1 MFKQKTNEKIEVKN
15 FLNTIMGKI
24 LQTIEKEN
32 YYVLSI
38 MIIDIYVNNTF
49 AVSN

>member
-1 MFKQKTNEKIEVKN
+1 MFKQKTNEKIKVKN
-15 FLNTIMGKI
+15 LNKIMGKI

-38 MIIDIYVNNTF
+38 MIIDIYIIITLLL
-49 AVSN
+49 

>member
-15 FLNTIMGKI
+15 LNTIMRKI

-38 MIIDIYVNNTF
+38 MTIDIYIIITLLL
-49 AVSN
+49 

>member
-1 MFKQKTNEKIEVKN
+1 MFKQKTNEKIKVKN
-15 FLNTIMGKI
+15 INKIMGKI

-38 MIIDIYVNNTF
+38 MTIDIYIIITLLL
-49 AVSN
+49 

>member
-1 MFKQKTNEKIEVKN
+1 
-15 FLNTIMGKI
+15 MGKI

-38 MIIDIYVNNTF
+38 MIIYVNNSF

>member
-15 FLNTIMGKI
+15 LNTIMGKI

-38 MIIDIYVNNTF
+38 MIIDIYIIITLLL
-49 AVSN
+49 